1 MNSREI
7 GQSIS
12 ARRKT
17 LGLDQKSLADIAGIS
32 VHALSDVETGKGNP
46 TVRTLNALADCLG
59 MELQLVVRRPAGEQ
73 RDGQ

>member
-1 MNSREI
+1 MNSIEI

-46 TVRTLNALADCLG
+46 TVRTLKALTDCLG
-59 MELQLVVRRPAGEQ
+59 MDLHIVVRRPAGE
-73 RDGQ
+73 